1 MTTPRLFRALLFV
14 SLCAL
19 LAQTLPGETISY
31 TIAPAEN
38 TRFALEVFKTRLM
51 SGKVHVFLF
60 HKYQGS
66 LAYHAETPGKSSVK
80 LEIESGSLECTD
92 TWVSAKDLP
101 KIVKVAR
108 EDMLAVEKYPRM
120 SFTSSAVQ
128 GKGDGEFEVDGSLTI
143 CGLARPAVVLVKV
156 RPGENQELL
165 IEGRSTVRLEDYGLK
180 PPSAALGMVG
190 TKNEMEVSFVLRA
203 KRRTQE
209 SASSAGFMKQATPAV
224 SVRGRSRTGA

>member
-1 MTTPRLFRALLFV
+1 MTTLGLFRTLLFA

-19 LAQTLPGETISY
+19 QAQPLSAEVTSY

-51 SGKVHVFLF
+51 SGKVHLFLF

-66 LAYHAETPGKSSVK
+66 LAYDAEAPERSSVK

-101 KIVKVAR
+101 KIVKMAR
-108 EDMLAVEKYPRM
+108 EDMLAVDKYPRM
-120 SFTSSAVQ
+120 VFASSVVRV
-128 GKGDGEFEVDGSLTI
+128 KGSGEFETEGSLTI
-143 CGLARPAVVLVKV
+143 RGLARPAWVLVKV
-156 RPGENQELL
+156 RSGDNRELIL
-165 IEGRSTVRLEDYGLK
+165 EGRATVKLDDYGLK

-190 TKNEMEVSFVLRA
+190 TKSEMEVSFVLRA
-203 KRRTQE
+203 KPE
-209 SASSAGFMKQATPAV
+209 I
-224 SVRGRSRTGA
+224 